1 MEIEKVRLVYFSPT
15 GTTKTILENLA
26 AGVGVRTVEH
36 FDVTLPGAG
45 QPDFPKMN
53 NKDLLVIGAP
63 VYAGRIPEIAVQRF
77 QKLKSN
83 KSPAVVIVLYGNR
96 EIEDAL
102 AELVDLATNAGFTPV
117 AGGAFIGEHSFS
129 SETSPIAAGRP
140 DSSDIRIAQEFG
152 REIGDRLK
160 STGNLEDIGI
170 PDFPGNRPYREL
182 VQHPPT
188 SPVTEN
194 DRCTQCETCISVC
207 PVSAI
212 FLSDVIDTDKEKC
225 ILCCAC
231 IRACPESA
239 RIFKDPF
246 IIKIVE
252 WLRTQAAERKEPEVF
267 MPHM

>member
-1 MEIEKVRLVYFSPT
+1 MEIEKVNLVYFSPT
-15 GTTKTILENLA
+15 GTTKTVLENLA

-36 FDVTLPGAG
+36 FDVTLPGTG
-45 QPDFPKMN
+45 QLDFKEMSS
-53 NKDLLVIGAP
+53 KDLLIIGAP
-63 VYAGRIPEIAVQRF
+63 VYAGRLPEIAVQRF
-77 QKLKSN
+77 QRLKSGR
-83 KSPAVVIVLYGNR
+83 SPAVIVVLYGNR

-102 AELVDLATNAGFTPV
+102 VELSDLATDAGFVPI

-129 SETSPIAAGRP
+129 SEAAPIAMGRP
-140 DSSDIRIAQEFG
+140 DSADIDIAREFG
-152 REIGDRLK
+152 KKIGKRLDQVRDLK
-160 STGNLEDIGI
+160 VIPS

-194 DRCTQCETCISVC
+194 DRCARCETCILLC
-207 PVSAI
+207 PASAI
-212 FLSDVIDTDKEKC
+212 SMGEAVKTEKTKC

-231 IRACPESA
+231 IKACPENA

-246 IIKIVE
+246 IEKITQ

-267 MPHM
+267 MQDM